1 MKSAIVSSV
10 CECQARLGAELDEE
24 HNVLRGW
31 IRDLR
36 GRTETAPCS
45 RAGGEEGLFH
55 LNWLC
60 PFCGRNTLRSFAIEA
75 LVFRDPTEPER
86 RPSTRPSARPPA
98 P

>member
-10 CECQARLGAELDEE
+10 CECQARLGAEIDEE

-31 IRDLR
+31 MRDLR
-36 GRTETAPCS
+36 GHTEAAPCT
-45 RAGGEEGLFH
+45 RAAGDGERLH

-60 PFCGRNTLRSFAIEA
+60 PYCGRNTLRSFAVEA
-75 LVFRDPTEPER
+75 LVFRDPNEPER

-98 P
+98 L